1 LEGGSLRM
9 KVFRTAA
16 IIAVMLAGPAY
27 GQAKAPAA
35 PVDPPKSPQEIANDK
50 AADSA
55 YKRSL
60 GNIPDKPPAD
70 PWGIARDTDAPKAA
84 TKVQTKR
91 TKTGSTTT
99 N

>member
-1 LEGGSLRM
+1 M
-9 KVFRTAA
+9 KVFRIAA
-16 IIAVMLAGPAY
+16 IIAVMMAGPAY
-27 GQAKAPAA
+27 AQSAKPPAPAQE
-35 PVDPPKSPQEIANDK
+35 PPKSQSEIDSDK
-50 AADSA
+50 AADKA
-55 YKRSL
+55 YKKSL

-84 TKVQTKR
+84 TKVQTKK

>member
-1 LEGGSLRM
+1 M

-16 IIAVMLAGPAY
+16 ILAVMLAGPAY
-27 GQAKAPAA
+27 AQTNKPPAQAPE
-35 PVDPPKSPQEIANDK
+35 PPKSQSEIDADK
-50 AADSA
+50 AADKA
-55 YKRSL
+55 YKKSL

-70 PWGIARDTDAPKAA
+70 PWGIARDADEPKAA

-91 TKTGSTTT
+91 TKTGGTTA

>member
-1 LEGGSLRM
+1 M

-16 IIAVMLAGPAY
+16 IIAVMMAGPAY
-27 GQAKAPAA
+27 AQTNKPPAV
-35 PVDPPKSPQEIANDK
+35 PPEPPKSQSEIDSDK
-50 AADSA
+50 AADKA
-55 YKRSL
+55 YKKSL

-70 PWGIARDTDAPKAA
+70 PWGIARDADTPKAA
-84 TKVQTKR
+84 TKVQTNKK

>member
-1 LEGGSLRM
+1 M

-16 IIAVMLAGPAY
+16 IIAVMMAGPAY
-27 GQAKAPAA
+27 AQGNKPPA
-35 PVDPPKSPQEIANDK
+35 PVPEPPKSQADIDADK
-50 AADSA
+50 AADKA
-55 YKRSL
+55 YKKSL

-70 PWGIARDTDAPKAA
+70 PWGIARDADAPKAA
-84 TKVQTKR
+84 TKVQTKK

>member
-1 LEGGSLRM
+1 M

-16 IIAVMLAGPAY
+16 IIAVMMAGPAY
-27 GQAKAPAA
+27 AQGAKAPAQT
-35 PVDPPKSPQEIANDK
+35 PEPPKSQTEIDNDK
-50 AADSA
+50 AADKA
-55 YKRSL
+55 YKKSL

-84 TKVQTKR
+84 TKVQTKK

>member
-1 LEGGSLRM
+1 M
-9 KVFRTAA
+9 KVFRTAI

-27 GQAKAPAA
+27 AQSAKPPAA
-35 PVDPPKSPQEIANDK
+35 PADPPKSPQEVANDK

-91 TKTGSTTT
+91 AKTGSTTT

>member
-1 LEGGSLRM
+1 M

-16 IIAVMLAGPAY
+16 IITVMLAGPAY
-27 GQAKAPAA
+27 AQNNKPPAV
-35 PVDPPKSPQEIANDK
+35 PVDPPKSQTEIDGDK
-50 AADSA
+50 AADRA

-70 PWGIARDTDAPKAA
+70 PWGIARDTDEPKAA

-91 TKTGSTTT
+91 TKTGSTTA

>member
-1 LEGGSLRM
+1 M

-16 IIAVMLAGPAY
+16 ILAVMLAGPAY
-27 GQAKAPAA
+27 GQATKAPAA

-70 PWGIARDTDAPKAA
+70 PWGIARGTDEPKAA

>member
-1 LEGGSLRM
+1 M
-9 KVFRTAA
+9 KVFRSAA
-16 IIAVMLAGPAY
+16 IIAVMMAGPAY
-27 GQAKAPAA
+27 AQGAKPPAQT
-35 PVDPPKSPQEIANDK
+35 PEPPKSPQEIANDK

-91 TKTGSTTT
+91 SKTGSTTA

>member
-1 LEGGSLRM
+1 M

-16 IIAVMLAGPAY
+16 IIAVMMAGPAY
-27 GQAKAPAA
+27 AQTNKPPPQAPE
-35 PVDPPKSPQEIANDK
+35 PPKSQSEIDADK

-55 YKRSL
+55 YKKSL

-70 PWGIARDTDAPKAA
+70 PWGIARDPDAPKAA
-84 TKVQTKR
+84 TKVQTKK
-91 TKTGSTTT
+91 TKTGSTT

>member
-1 LEGGSLRM
+1 M

-70 PWGIARDTDAPKAA
+70 PWGIARDADAPKAA
-84 TKVQTKR
+84 MKVQTKK